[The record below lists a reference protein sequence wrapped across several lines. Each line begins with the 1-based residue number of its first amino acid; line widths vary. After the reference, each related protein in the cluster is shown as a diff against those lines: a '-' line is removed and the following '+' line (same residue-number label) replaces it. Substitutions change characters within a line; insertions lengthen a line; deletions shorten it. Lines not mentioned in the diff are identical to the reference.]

1 MANFPTEGTVGD
13 PHEESG
19 FTWIYDGTKWVK
31 QSTQV
36 TTDIVELSN
45 IDLLGD
51 LPVVDT
57 VLPGAPE
64 IFTNQNN
71 ANEYIVSC
79 LKTLDENF
87 SDYLPLTGGTVA
99 GDVNIKG
106 VLKIDRNDVTGEG
119 EGFSIDGHLP
129 TGVEGNYLLGVYHN
143 GNDKDAGDAVNYNGR
158 TDMDSNIQ
166 TKESVEALI
175 SNHVFIDEGSV
186 KKIGDTMTGTLN
198 IGNNTDDI
206 KLNFTDSTSDIALQ
220 GNWMVKLKASEII
233 FSQFVNM
240 SDHQIINLALA
251 TSSKHAVSVA
261 YLPGS
266 KVVVAGVNSLAKSGG
281 FYYDNGKLFYKI

>member
-79 LKTLDENF
+79 LKTLDQNF

-106 VLKIDRNDVTGEG
+106 VLKIDRNGETGEG

-129 TGVEGNYLLGVYHN
+129 TGVEANYLLGVYHN
-143 GNDKDAGDAVNYNGR
+143 GNVAAGDAVNYNGR
-158 TDMDSNIQ
+158 TDMGSNIQ
-166 TKESVEALI
+166 TKESVEVLL